1 MSAQFVSEAIRPV
14 GTFDADALECGEPG
28 LASAFE
34 WRGETLTIATIVRT
48 WKSTKTD
55 RGDVYVKRHYFEVT
69 LLDGRSATIYFDR
82 QAKSRQPRWW
92 LYTIATSSPGR

>member
-1 MSAQFVSEAIRPV
+1 MSAQFVSEAIRPI
-14 GTFDADALECGEPG
+14 GTFDADALERGEPG

-48 WKSTKTD
+48 RKGTKTD
-55 RGDVYVKRHYFEVT
+55 RGDVYVKRHYFEVM

-82 QAKSRQPRWW
+82 QAKSGQPRWW
-92 LYTIATSSPGR
+92 LYTIG